1 MQLETESGYGHSL
14 NSCFNKFQ
22 KTPEKIVEIEQ
33 IKSR

>member
-14 NSCFNKFQ
+14 NRCFNKFQ
-22 KTPEKIVEIEQ
+22 KTPEKLVEIEQ